1 MVNPN
6 ARFFRYSDR
15 VNEILVSAPGDTL
28 DEKFENLVL
37 YCFDYIKKNPPSGPT
52 EEQLRDKARF
62 DYERR
67 RTLTLLNIVQ
77 RDLEDVKKKLERAGI
92 SIEDFDNKII

>member
-1 MVNPN
+1 MENPN
-6 ARFFRYSDR
+6 GMFFHFSDK
-15 VNEILVSAPGDTL
+15 VNKILVLQPGDTM

-67 RTLTLLNIVQ
+67 RTLTLLNILQ

-92 SIEDFDNKII
+92 SIDDFDNKII